1 MSDFIKV
8 MTFFTMLFCHIY
20 DDYRL
25 QGILA
30 DFKQKSWW
38 KKNCPDKEY
47 KYDYIIALFEH
58 GFSWSFMIMLP
69 LTVLNIMGW
78 IESNVGVFVLLLV
91 INTLLHSVIDHLKA
105 NMKLINLCEDQVMH
119 VGQVLIT
126 WLIFMINT

>member
-1 MSDFIKV
+1 
-8 MTFFTMLFCHIY
+8 MTFFSMLFCHIY
-20 DDYRL
+20 DDYHL
-25 QGILA
+25 QGILV

-69 LTVLNIMGW
+69 LTFLNIIGW
-78 IESNVGVFVLLLV
+78 MESNVEDFVLLLV
-91 INTLLHSVIDHLKA
+91 INTLVHSAIDHLKA
-105 NMKLINLCEDQVMH
+105 NKKILNLCENQVIH